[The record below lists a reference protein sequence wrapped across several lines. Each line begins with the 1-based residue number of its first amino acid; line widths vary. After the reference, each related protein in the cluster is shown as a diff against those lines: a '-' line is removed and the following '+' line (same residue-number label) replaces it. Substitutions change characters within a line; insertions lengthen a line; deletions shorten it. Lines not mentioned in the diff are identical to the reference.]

1 MNASVK
7 SMILNNYSYYSEED
21 EEYEE
26 DQLDESEQ
34 KTQTQPK
41 AEIDDGFSDM
51 L

>member
-1 MNASVK
+1 
-7 SMILNNYSYYSEED
+7 MILNNYSYYSEED

-41 AEIDDGFSDM
+41 AETVDDGFSDM